1 MGAAA
6 AQCETVLREEETTAL
21 RACACERC
29 SGVVAARVGMVV
41 PVQER

>member
-6 AQCETVLREEETTAL
+6 AQCETVLREEETAAL
-21 RACACERC
+21 RACTC